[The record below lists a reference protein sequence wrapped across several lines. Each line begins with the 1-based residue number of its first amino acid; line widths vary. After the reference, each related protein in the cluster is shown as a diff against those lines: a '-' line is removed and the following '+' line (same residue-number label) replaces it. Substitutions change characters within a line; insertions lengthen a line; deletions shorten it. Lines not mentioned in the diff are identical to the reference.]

1 MLTRVW
7 RIELALLDD
16 PLIDGIVV
24 FGTGRPLNGILV
36 RQDPKTPRFPSKS
49 AFVDAIWPSIEYLNT
64 IIPQHSRIIRQ
75 MVIVADSETKP
86 FALSDKSSIKTK
98 DTITLY
104 QDEIDAAYTAL
115 EVEVGEGTVTGIETP
130 EQIHQYVRDVLNKV
144 AKRPIEDSDDFFESG
159 EFTSFFCDDGGR
171 PSSCS

>member
-1 MLTRVW
+1 
-7 RIELALLDD
+7 
-16 PLIDGIVV
+16 
-24 FGTGRPLNGILV
+24 
-36 RQDPKTPRFPSKS
+36 
-49 AFVDAIWPSIEYLNT
+49 
-64 IIPQHSRIIRQ
+64 

-86 FALSDKSSIKTK
+86 FVLSDKSSIKTK

-115 EVEVGEGTVTGIETP
+115 EVEVGEGTVTDIETP

-159 EFTSFFCDDGGR
+159 EFTTFFPR
-171 PSSCS
+171 RLWSSVFM

>member
-1 MLTRVW
+1 
-7 RIELALLDD
+7 
-16 PLIDGIVV
+16 
-24 FGTGRPLNGILV
+24 
-36 RQDPKTPRFPSKS
+36 
-49 AFVDAIWPSIEYLNT
+49 
-64 IIPQHSRIIRQ
+64 

-104 QDEIDAAYTAL
+104 QDEIAYTAL
-115 EVEVGEGTVTGIETP
+115 EVEVGEETVTDIETP

-159 EFTSFFCDDGGR
+159 EFTTFFPR
-171 PSSCS
+171 RL